1 MGVQCQS
8 MWHPRVNN
16 SWTFVGKATKQWCTC
31 DRRELCSSSHVKP
44 PFSLQRGQYA
54 ATLTLEATFCSRI
67 VCPPLERGSE
77 ICRRDF
83 IWESVWRVFEGF
95 YNPHSEFSVKSFV
108 MKRTKGRS
116 WSGMLLSRVHNLH
129 SLYSRGI
136 FLRRLSFRFC
146 LCNFCSD
153 FQLRVKIPNEIFFF
167 KFDWTKIRYIY
178 W

>member
-1 MGVQCQS
+1 MSINVAS
-8 MWHPRVNN
+8 
-16 SWTFVGKATKQWCTC
+16 SWKQFLDICRKSNKAVVWCTC
-31 DRRELCSSSHVKP
+31 DRRELGSSSHVKP
-44 PFSLQRGQYA
+44 PFSLDRGQYA
-54 ATLTLEATFCSRI
+54 ATLEATFCSRI
-67 VCPPLERGSE
+67 VCPLERGSE

-146 LCNFCSD
+146 LCIFCGTIQLKAKIGND
-153 FQLRVKIPNEIFFF
+153 FFFF
-167 KFDWTKIRYIY
+167 KYNGTETSYMY

>member
-44 PFSLQRGQYA
+44 PFSLDRGQYV

-67 VCPPLERGSE
+67 VCPLERGSE

-95 YNPHSEFSVKSFV
+95 YNPHLLSSQSNPLL
-108 MKRTKGRS
+108 
-116 WSGMLLSRVHNLH
+116 WSGQKADLGQECCSREFTICILCIQEAYFWEGWVLVFVF
-129 SLYSRGI
+129 LI
-136 FLRRLSFRFC
+136 F
-146 LCNFCSD
+146 
-153 FQLRVKIPNEIFFF
+153 EAIFN
-167 KFDWTKIRYIY
+167 
-178 W
+178 

>member
-44 PFSLQRGQYA
+44 PFSLDRGQYVA
-54 ATLTLEATFCSRI
+54 TLEATFCSRI
-67 VCPPLERGSE
+67 VCPLERGSE

-136 FLRRLSFRFC
+136 FLRRLSSSFC
-146 LCNFCSD
+146 LFST
-153 FQLRVKIPNEIFFF
+153 FHEKVKYPYEIFSF
-167 KFDWTKIRYIY
+167 KSNWTETRYKY
-178 W
+178 WSYT

>member
-8 MWHPRVNN
+8 MWHLRVNN

-44 PFSLQRGQYA
+44 PFSLDRGQYV

-67 VCPPLERGSE
+67 VCPLERGSE
-77 ICRRDF
+77 ICMR
-83 IWESVWRVFEGF
+83 ECVVGF
-95 YNPHSEFSVKSFV
+95 WGVLQSSSFEFSVKSFV
-108 MKRTKGRS
+108 MKQTKGRS

-136 FLRRLSFRFC
+136 FLRRLSFRFWVC
-146 LCNFCSD
+146 IFCGT
-153 FQLRVKIPNEIFFF
+153 FQLKVKIWNEFFFF
-167 KFDWTKIRYIY
+167 KYNWTQTWYRY

>member
-44 PFSLQRGQYA
+44 PFSLDRGQYV

-83 IWESVWRVFEGF
+83 IWESVWWVFFRGF
-95 YNPHSEFSVKSFV
+95 TILILSSQSNPLL
-108 MKRTKGRS
+108 
-116 WSGMLLSRVHNLH
+116 WSGQKADLGQECCSREFTICILCIQEAYFWEGWVL
-129 SLYSRGI
+129 GFVFVI
-136 FLRRLSFRFC
+136 FVVLF
-146 LCNFCSD
+146 N
-153 FQLRVKIPNEIFFF
+153 
-167 KFDWTKIRYIY
+167 
-178 W
+178 